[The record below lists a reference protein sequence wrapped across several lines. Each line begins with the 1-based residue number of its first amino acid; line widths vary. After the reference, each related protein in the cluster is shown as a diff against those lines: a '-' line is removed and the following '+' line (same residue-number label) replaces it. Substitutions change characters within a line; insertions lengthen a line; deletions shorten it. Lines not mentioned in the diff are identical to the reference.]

1 MDVLTLSSSSSLSIS
16 KTFHC
21 LPQSSKQQRTS
32 QVHFA
37 ISCRGATKLKEETT
51 YGNLYKV
58 LSLKPGSAMDEIKRA
73 YRSMALQYHPDVCH
87 DPSMKEES
95 TRMFVQLNAAYK
107 TLSNPLLREQ
117 YDSEI
122 NLGFRSEMK
131 VCDDDEG
138 LRSRWQEQVVEL
150 KTRSRRRMGQQGGS
164 WSSRMRTQNMKNR
177 N

>member
-16 KTFHC
+16 KPFHC
-21 LPQSSKQQRTS
+21 LPQSGKQQRAS
-32 QVHFA
+32 QVNFA

-51 YGNLYKV
+51 HGNLYKV

-95 TRMFVQLNAAYK
+95 TKMFVQLNEAYK
-107 TLSNPLLREQ
+107 TLSNPLLRAE

-122 NLGFRSEMK
+122 ELDFRSETNI
-131 VCDDDEG
+131 VRDEG
-138 LRSRWQEQVVEL
+138 LRNMWQELVVDDLNL
-150 KTRSRRRMGQQGGS
+150 KTRSRRRMGQKGVSG
-164 WSSRMRTQNMKNR
+164 SSRMRTR
-177 N
+177 T